1 MDYFKCNFVYYSRKN
16 SIMKRIIFFL
26 IMMVISDT
34 IYSQQQKLNNTETE
48 VLNVII
54 AFNKAFANNNVEEY
68 FKFIHADLTLF
79 IASSPYRIDGKNVD
93 KEEFVWSLKKER
105 TKVSFFQELQI
116 KVQILSPN
124 SALVTYHNRGAY
136 GSEGNEQILYLKE
149 SNVLVKEE
157 DKWKIIH
164 IHVSN

>member
-1 MDYFKCNFVYYSRKN
+1 
-16 SIMKRIIFFL
+16 MKRVIFFI
-26 IMMVISDT
+26 IMLVMSNS
-34 IYSQQQKLNNTETE
+34 IYSQQQKLNNMESE
-48 VLNVII
+48 ILNVIK
-54 AFNKAFANNNVEEY
+54 AFNKAFADNNIEEY
-68 FKFIHADLTLF
+68 FEFIHNDLTLF

-105 TKVSFFQELQI
+105 TKVSFFQELQL

-136 GSEGNEQILYLKE
+136 GPDGNEQILYLKE

-157 DKWKIIH
+157 GNWKIIH